1 CTDGNGT
8 TNYRIVLVCSGSTGG
23 GSGDGDGPPNG
34 NGGGGSGSGGS
45 DGSGSGGEDPGL
57 PTDPNEWDL
66 FILGNEL
73 DDFLGDFDYYE
84 LGNFSSNP
92 PLMFDSYDE
101 FRYFVDGPYSVE
113 KSIHSDQNNERVL
126 KYRVNRTGLAGIDI
140 FPKLILTNGIY
151 SLIDVTSNKWG
162 LSL

>member
-1 CTDGNGT
+1 
-8 TNYRIVLVCSGSTGG
+8 
-23 GSGDGDGPPNG
+23 
-34 NGGGGSGSGGS
+34 
-45 DGSGSGGEDPGL
+45 
-57 PTDPNEWDL
+57 TDPNEWDL

-162 LSL
+162 LSLAYDWDQSHYTQNTANNVITVVV